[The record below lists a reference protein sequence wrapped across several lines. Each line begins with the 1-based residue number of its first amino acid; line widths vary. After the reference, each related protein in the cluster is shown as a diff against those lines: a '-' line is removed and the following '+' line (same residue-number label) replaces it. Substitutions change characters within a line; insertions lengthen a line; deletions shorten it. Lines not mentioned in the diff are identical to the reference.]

1 MDETVIYSGNSLAG
15 IKNIPVQKKYAT
27 DNWVVRDI
35 FLTHNAD
42 VSIIKKLLKNKP
54 LHFRITEAFS
64 CLQYFLT
71 ALPCQ

>member
-15 IKNIPVQKKYAT
+15 IKNIPVQEKYAT

-35 FLTHNAD
+35 FLTYNAD
-42 VSIIKKLLKNKP
+42 VPVIKKLLKNNP
-54 LHFRITEAFS
+54 FHFRTTEAFF
-64 CLQYFLT
+64 LFTIFLT